1 MVKKNIYQIR
11 INTQA
16 DLSIRRVHI
25 SICCEVTHMSSFSQ
39 LTDPQYIRAYI
50 GQQTLSF
57 DRDGSEFT
65 FEIRRIIQVTEI
77 DYLHELEC

>member
-1 MVKKNIYQIR
+1 MQKNTYQTG
-11 INTQA
+11 INTQE
-16 DLSIRRVHI
+16 DLSVYWAHI
-25 SICCEVTHMSSFSQ
+25 SISCEVTHMLSFSQ

-57 DRDGSEFT
+57 NRDGSEFT

-77 DYLHELEC
+77 DYLHELE

>member
-1 MVKKNIYQIR
+1 MSFYR
-11 INTQA
+11 
-16 DLSIRRVHI
+16 SHI
-25 SICCEVTHMSSFSQ
+25 SFYCEVSQTLFFSQ

-77 DYLHELEC
+77 YYFLELEF